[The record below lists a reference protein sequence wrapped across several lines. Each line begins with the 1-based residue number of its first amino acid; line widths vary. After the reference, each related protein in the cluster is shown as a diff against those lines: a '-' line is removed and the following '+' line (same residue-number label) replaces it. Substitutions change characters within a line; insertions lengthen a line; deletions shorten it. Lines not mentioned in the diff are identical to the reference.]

1 MALARAGLLAI
12 LVLLTFPAGALRGQ
26 EPQQPLFR
34 SGTELVDLFV
44 TVTDADG
51 RLVPD
56 LTREDFTVFDD
67 GEQQEIVLF
76 ENTVRPITV
85 VVMLDTSISTT
96 NVMDRIMG
104 GAEQFLIRMLP
115 DDRAR
120 VGAFN
125 DKIEIVPAE
134 FIGDRDLL
142 IDELDGLDFG
152 NDTRLHDAMA
162 ASLDSLQ
169 GVEGRR
175 VILVLTDG
183 QDSASRTGWRDA
195 LRRAV
200 AEEVMIYS
208 IGMEVEYFDGARN
221 RRTSPD
227 RSLRRL
233 AAETGGGYF
242 ELRETDEL
250 GATFTRVSQEL
261 HSQYVLGFEPAARDG
276 STREVEVRLKRRGLS
291 ARARRSYVAPVDA
304 APAGQTDR

>member
-44 TVTDADG
+44 TVTDAGG

>member
-1 MALARAGLLAI
+1 MVRVRSLLLATST
-12 LVLLTFPAGALRGQ
+12 LLALSAVPAGGQ
-26 EPQQPLFR
+26 DQQQPLFR
-34 SGTELVDLFV
+34 SGTELVDLYV

-51 RLVPD
+51 RIVPD
-56 LTREDFTVFDD
+56 LTREDFAIFDD
-67 GEQQEIVLF
+67 GQPQEIVLF
-76 ENTVRPITV
+76 ENSVRPITV

-96 NVMDRIMG
+96 NVMDLIMG

-125 DKIEIVPAE
+125 DKIEIVPAR
-134 FIGDRDLL
+134 FSGDRDLL
-142 IDELDGLDFG
+142 IGELEGLDFG
-152 NDTRLHDAMA
+152 NDTRLHDAME
-162 ASLDSLQ
+162 ASLDSLH
-169 GVEGRR
+169 GIAGRK

-183 QDSASRTGWRDA
+183 QDSASSIGWRDV

-208 IGMEVEYFDGARN
+208 IGMEVEYFDGVRR

-233 AAETGGGYF
+233 AEETGGGYF
-242 ELRETDEL
+242 ELQESDEL

-261 HSQYVLGFEPAARDG
+261 HSQYVLGFTPPVRDG
-276 STREVEVRLKRRGLS
+276 QLHEVVVRLDRRGMS
-291 ARARRSYVAPVDA
+291 ARSRRSYVAPAD
-304 APAGQTDR
+304 P